1 MSWLTFLILFITA
14 LNTTAAS
21 GIQKMPVN
29 FIQLSQ
35 DFLYAARTGEN
46 VKTYLD
52 TLASAEENQLSNQ
65 LENDNEKLA
74 FWLNIYNGFTQVLL
88 KDNPD
93 KYTSRGAFFSDKQIR
108 IANQQLSLD
117 MIEHGLMRR
126 SKIKWGLGYLNK
138 IFPSRFEKIFRV
150 DKLDSRIHFALN
162 CGAKSCPP
170 IAFYEAENIDS
181 QLELAMQ
188 TYLAG
193 EIELDTI
200 NNIVKLPAIMGWFRG
215 DFGGKK
221 EMLNLLKKNNLINS
235 EMFPKIEFKEYD
247 WTLFLNN
254 YKT

>member
-1 MSWLTFLILFITA
+1 MLFVTTINA
-14 LNTTAAS
+14 TAAP
-21 GIQKMPVN
+21 GIRKMPVN

-35 DFLYAARTGEN
+35 NFLYAARTDEN

-52 TLASAEENQLSNQ
+52 TLASAEEIQLSEQ
-65 LENDNEKLA
+65 LENDNKKLA

-88 KDNPD
+88 KDSPE

-138 IFPSRFEKIFRV
+138 IFPSKFEKIFRV

-170 IAFYEAENIDS
+170 IAFYEPENIDS

-200 NNIVKLPAIMGWFRG
+200 NNVVKLPAIMGWFRG
-215 DFGGKK
+215 DFGSKK
-221 EMLNLLKKNNLINS
+221 EMLKLLKKNNLIKAEIS
-235 EMFPKIEFKEYD
+235 PKIEFKEYD